1 MMLKM
6 STKIYKMKKALIY
19 FSIFL
24 FLLVTLPSCS
34 SKKGIIQKEITKD
47 SIIETL
53 HDTVFSVEKDSS
65 YYKALLE
72 CQNGKVVIKAI
83 TGTSSGRK
91 LKPPK
96 VVIQDNMLQVDCEVE
111 AEKLFAFWK
120 STFIRNYKGV
130 TEPVITN
137 ELTWFQKTQ
146 IYIGRTAVVLVALY
160 LLLLLFKFKQL

>member
-1 MMLKM
+1 
-6 STKIYKMKKALIY
+6 MKKALIY
-19 FSIFL
+19 FSIFSI
-24 FLLVTLPSCS
+24 LLLTLPSCS
-34 SKKGIIQKEITKD
+34 SKKRIVQKEITKD
-47 SIIETL
+47 SIVETV

-65 YYKALLE
+65 YYRALLE

-96 VVIQDNMLQVDCEVE
+96 VVVQDNVLQVDCEAE

-130 TEPVITN
+130 AEPVITN
-137 ELTWFQKTQ
+137 ELTWSQKTQ

>member
-1 MMLKM
+1 
-6 STKIYKMKKALIY
+6 MKKAIIY
-19 FSIFL
+19 FSIFSIT
-24 FLLVTLPSCS
+24 LLSLPSCS
-34 SKKGIIQKEITKD
+34 SKKAIFQNVITKD
-47 SIIETL
+47 SIVETV

-72 CQNGKVVIKAI
+72 CQNGNVVIKVV
-83 TGTSSGRK
+83 TGTTSGRK

-96 VVIQDNMLQVDCEVE
+96 VVILDNQLEVNCQAE
-111 AEKLFAFWK
+111 AEELFAFWK

-146 IYIGRTAVVLVALY
+146 IYIGRAAVALVALY

>member
-1 MMLKM
+1 
-6 STKIYKMKKALIY
+6 MKKAIIY
-19 FSIFL
+19 FSIFSIS
-24 FLLVTLPSCS
+24 LLSITSCS
-34 SKKGIIQKEITKD
+34 SKKVIIQKEITKD

-72 CQNGKVVIKAI
+72 CQNGKVIIKAI
-83 TGTSSGRK
+83 TRTSFGRK

-96 VVIQDNMLQVDCEVE
+96 VFIQDNVLQVDCVAE

-120 STFIRNYKGV
+120 STFIKNYKGV
-130 TEPVITN
+130 TKPVITN

-146 IYIGRTAVVLVALY
+146 IYIGRTSVALVALY
-160 LLLLLFKFKQL
+160 LLLLLFKFKKL

>member
-1 MMLKM
+1 LTLKTN
-6 STKIYKMKKALIY
+6 TKIYKMKKAIIY
-19 FSIFL
+19 FSIFSIS
-24 FLLVTLPSCS
+24 LLSITSCS
-34 SKKGIIQKEITKD
+34 SKKGITQKEITKD
-47 SIIETL
+47 SIVETL

-72 CQNGKVVIKAI
+72 CQNGKVIIKGV
-83 TGTSSGRK
+83 TGTTSGRK

-96 VVIQDNMLQVDCEVE
+96 VVIQDNVLQVDCEAE

-120 STFIRNYKGV
+120 SIFIKKYKGV

-146 IYIGRTAVVLVALY
+146 IYIGRTCVALVALY
-160 LLLLLFKFKQL
+160 LLLLLFKLKKL

>member
-1 MMLKM
+1 
-6 STKIYKMKKALIY
+6 MKKAIIY
-19 FSIFL
+19 FSIFSIT
-24 FLLVTLPSCS
+24 LLSLPSCS
-34 SKKGIIQKEITKD
+34 SKKAIIQKEITKD
-47 SIIETL
+47 SIVETV

-72 CQNGKVVIKAI
+72 CQNGNVVIKRV
-83 TGTSSGRK
+83 TGTTYGRK

-96 VVIQDNMLQVDCEVE
+96 VVVQDNVLQIDCEAE

-146 IYIGRTAVVLVALY
+146 IYIGRTTLVVVMLY
-160 LLLLLFKFKQL
+160 LLLLLFKFKKL

>member
-1 MMLKM
+1 MR
-6 STKIYKMKKALIY
+6 KALIY
-19 FSIFL
+19 LSIFSIS
-24 FLLVTLPSCS
+24 LVAMSSCS
-34 SKKGIIQKEITKD
+34 SKKAIVQKEITKD
-47 SIIETL
+47 SIVETM

-96 VVIQDNMLQVDCEVE
+96 VAVQDNQLEVNCQAE
-111 AEKLFAFWK
+111 AEELFAFWK

-137 ELTWFQKTQ
+137 ELTWSQKTQ

>member
-1 MMLKM
+1 MR
-6 STKIYKMKKALIY
+6 KALIY
-19 FSIFL
+19 LSIFSIS
-24 FLLVTLPSCS
+24 LVAISSCS
-34 SKKGIIQKEITKD
+34 SKKAIFQKEITKD
-47 SIIETL
+47 SIVETM

-72 CQNGKVVIKAI
+72 CQNGKVVIKAV

-96 VVIQDNMLQVDCEVE
+96 VAVQDNLLEVNCQAE
-111 AEKLFAFWK
+111 AEELFAFWK

-146 IYIGRTAVVLVALY
+146 IYIGRTAVVLVVLY